1 MTLNDKQAAALSLV
15 LEGVRTKVRMA
26 HDALAMIEV
35 QYGIRLLNP
44 ANGLDQELRELHW
57 AIATLNGLTE
67 LPAPMD
73 ELSEEVKRALAGPR
87 RTEMDLEHL
96 RVDLGRAGKYL

>member
-26 HDALAMIEV
+26 NDALTMIEV
-35 QYGIRLLNP
+35 QSGIRLLNP
-44 ANGLDQELRELHW
+44 TNGLGQELRELHW

-67 LPAPMD
+67 LPPPVD
-73 ELSEEVKRALAGPR
+73 ELADEIKRVLAEPR
-87 RTEMDLEHL
+87 RTEIAPEHL
-96 RVDLGRAGKYL
+96 RAALGRPGKYL